1 MARIMVVD
9 DVYTIRL
16 KTELV
21 LRQSGY
27 AIQSCS
33 SGTEAVEAARA
44 NRPDAIIMDIV
55 MADMDGFATLRAL
68 RVCGITCPI
77 IAYTARRER
86 RDGEFKAR
94 GFDAYV
100 PKAENLSGLLA
111 LLRILLSRLSRTA
124 EHDTTRTTLDHA
136 PGTTASSHMPSLQN
150 LPVGATSV
158 N

>member
-1 MARIMVVD
+1 MARVLVVD

-16 KTELV
+16 KTELT

-27 AIQSCS
+27 TVQSCS
-33 SGTEAVEAARA
+33 SGTEAIEAARA
-44 NRPDAIIMDIV
+44 NRPDAIILDIV
-55 MADMDGFATLRAL
+55 MADMDGFAALRAL
-68 RVCGITCPI
+68 RACGITCPV

-100 PKAENLSGLLA
+100 PKSDSLSGLLA
-111 LLRILLSRLSRTA
+111 LLRILIGRLSRA
-124 EHDTTRTTLDHA
+124 TTNDD
-136 PGTTASSHMPSLQN
+136 PMSGSESPSNNPASRHISMLLNQH
-150 LPVGATSV
+150 VEITSI